1 MTDVSVFGLK
11 VQLNASET
19 FPSGINITQF
29 ADDADPFDTPS
40 MQIRDKAM
48 GVNGD
53 LITWSKAT
61 PIPLTLNV
69 VANTEDDKN
78 LAVLFEA
85 NRVGKG
91 KQGARDVIDVTVVY
105 PDGTTASFTQGV
117 ITDGMPANSA
127 SSAGRLKSKAYVFV
141 FENLNRT
148 EASDDDDGD
157 EEEA

>member
-1 MTDVSVFGLK
+1 MNDISVFGLR

-19 FPSGINITQF
+19 FPAGVSLTQF

-40 MQIRDKAM
+40 IQIRDKAM

-61 PIPLTLNV
+61 PITLSLSV
-69 VANTEDDKN
+69 VPNSDDDRN

-91 KQGARDVIDVTVVY
+91 KQGARDTISVTAVY
-105 PDGTTASFTQGV
+105 PDGRTVSFTQGA
-117 ITDGMPANSA
+117 ITDGMPANSP
-127 SSAGRLKSKAYVFV
+127 SSAGRFKSKTYQFA
-141 FENLNRT
+141 FENVNRT
-148 EASDDDDGD
+148 
-157 EEEA
+157 